1 MAERT
6 RRRTVGR
13 DAMRYRLLRV
23 ELTELRDELAKRAA
37 APSGWSMMPGPIA
50 ERIQRMLDRCAGE
63 ELDRG

>member
-1 MAERT
+1 
-6 RRRTVGR
+6 
-13 DAMRYRLLRV
+13 MRYRLLRV